1 MIRKPGFT
9 RCLFGVFGG
18 TPFSLDALFHGKSEN
33 KMDGRTPSMY
43 VCMYTHIGIYIYI
56 YVRTYMYIYIY
67 R

>member
-33 KMDGRTPSMY
+33 KMDGRTPSMHVCMYVCVY
-43 VCMYTHIGIYIYI
+43 VCMYVCIRI
-56 YVRTYMYIYIY
+56 
-67 R
+67 